1 MVGVCSWFLT
11 TLLFLFLSNV
21 GGNDD
26 GTAFVVVLDAGS
38 TGSRCYVY
46 SYDSLQ
52 PLHTIM
58 EVAHMRVNPALSTF
72 VGNAAG
78 LSAQLSSLISF
89 AKGHVQPATQW
100 ETTNITLKATAGLR
114 SLPGDDQQY
123 LIDVVK
129 TVLATSGFS
138 FDPTNTGVITGEQ
151 EALYD
156 VLAVNAALDKTNRG
170 ATGGIWPLQLMAGD
184 MGGSS
189 QQIAFSMGN
198 SSISSFSSNSIANTA
213 EVDQQ
218 GQGIVLGGIP
228 AGTVAAGDTA
238 IAAASMSSTST
249 ATDTDT
255 RSGPLSSKQCK
266 ADWRVESDGHSV
278 EIFAKSLE
286 FMGLIAAMDTVLLTF
301 YGNATVAA
309 HLKRKPLTHPCL
321 PSGKFPQ
328 HIELPEPW
336 QKAVWGEVPQPLFGS
351 GDFDECHQLVK
362 SILVPLARQAVDL
375 DCVRQGRVGSN
386 RVIVGMDNFPKVLE
400 GMTDRLA
407 D

>member
-1 MVGVCSWFLT
+1 V
-11 TLLFLFLSNV
+11 
-21 GGNDD
+21 
-26 GTAFVVVLDAGS
+26 
-38 TGSRCYVY
+38 
-46 SYDSLQ
+46 
-52 PLHTIM
+52 
-58 EVAHMRVNPALSTF
+58 EVAHKRVNPALSTF

-78 LSAQLSSLISF
+78 LSAQLSLLVNF
-89 AKGHVQPATQW
+89 AKVHVRPPSQW
-100 ETTNITLKATAGLR
+100 QTTNITLKATAGLR

-129 TVLATSGFS
+129 SVLVDSGFS
-138 FDPTNTGVITGEQ
+138 FDPANTGVITGEQ

-156 VLAVNAALDKTNRG
+156 VLAVNAALGKANRDE
-170 ATGGIWPLQLMAGD
+170 TGSIWPLQLMAGD

-189 QQIAFSMGN
+189 QQIAFSLV
-198 SSISSFSSNSIANTA
+198 SSSSSSSAASAA
-213 EVDQQ
+213 EVDQL
-218 GQGIVLGGIP
+218 GQ
-228 AGTVAAGDTA
+228 GTVAPTGAANANTTA
-238 IAAASMSSTST
+238 
-249 ATDTDT
+249 DTD
-255 RSGPLSSKQCK
+255 RHNAKQCK
-266 ADWRVESDGHSV
+266 PDWRVDSDGQSV

-309 HLKRKPLTHPCL
+309 HLKRKAPMHPCL

-351 GDFDECHQLVK
+351 GDFDECHLLVR
-362 SILVPLARQAVDL
+362 STLVPLATQSIDL
-375 DCVRQGRVGSN
+375 ECVRQGRVASN

-400 GMTDRLA
+400 GGSLELTVSLA